1 MYSESNEG
9 VDFVSRYETLLLELL
24 RRLDEKADRLISL
37 LEVRQDAE
45 HSGHDST
52 NPGDG
57 RKDGPQD

>member
-1 MYSESNEG
+1 M
-9 VDFVSRYETLLLELL
+9 SRCETLLLELL

-52 NPGDG
+52 NPSDS